1 MMNNNTE
8 VSLVEV
14 EEFNHKIKEFSKN
27 LSDCL
32 ETIERSMDELGR
44 SWDDQMFQQFMSNFN
59 KHATQLKP
67 LSEQL
72 AKYNKHIDDY
82 WVPKIK
88 SILDQYK
95 NNP

>member
-1 MMNNNTE
+1 MNNSTK
-8 VSLVEV
+8 VTLVEV
-14 EEFNHKIKEFSKN
+14 EQFNRKIKDFSKN
-27 LSDCL
+27 LNDCL
-32 ETIERSMDELGR
+32 ETIDRSMNELSR
-44 SWDDQMFQQFMSNFN
+44 SWDDPVFQQFKSNFN

-72 AKYNKHIDDY
+72 AKYNKHIDAY